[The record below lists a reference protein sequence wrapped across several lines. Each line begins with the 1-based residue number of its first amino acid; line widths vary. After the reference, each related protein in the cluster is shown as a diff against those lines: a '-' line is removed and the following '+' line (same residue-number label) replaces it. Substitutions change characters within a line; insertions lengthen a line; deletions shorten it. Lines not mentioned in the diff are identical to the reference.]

1 MDNFDSSR
9 QIAIIWDIDDVHSL
23 NYGLTD
29 EQAMEVLSMC
39 KKEHYDTMGINWDV
53 IELWILY
60 LFPDVRQSNCG
71 EDNEDI

>member
-39 KKEHYDTMGINWDV
+39 KKEHNDTIGINWDV
-53 IELWILY
+53 IELWVWY
-60 LFPDVRQSNCG
+60 LFPDNKQSD
-71 EDNEDI
+71 ESKDNI